1 MSNKRF
7 ASPTGGIQVPQ
18 MGEAILRKF
27 RTKWDEY
34 RLQFNR
40 DKSHHLHEKLGTRYG
55 GWYVPSDL
63 LNAQSICYC
72 IGAGEDISFD
82 IELINRFDC
91 HVYTFDPTPRAQ
103 RHVEGLRQS
112 SQERNSKTVT
122 YSPSDSYRCDS
133 ITLANLHFF
142 PYGIWSEEGVMRFYA
157 PKDSAHVSHSLVN
170 LQRTETYF
178 EAECR
183 TLRTVMQ
190 ELNHDAIT
198 LLKLD
203 VEGAEYGILDSML
216 SDNIFPRIICVE
228 FDEGRNAKDNCYFSR
243 IQEVINKLKRAGYLA
258 TFFDGWNVT
267 FIARLGSNN
276 PHVDPATIVAGQ

>member
-1 MSNKRF
+1 NGPPLLGCGTSRIFNQRTIQWIARLQMSNKRF

-18 MGEAILRKF
+18 MGEAILQKF

-103 RHVEGLRQS
+103 
-112 SQERNSKTVT
+112 
-122 YSPSDSYRCDS
+122 
-133 ITLANLHFF
+133 
-142 PYGIWSEEGVMRFYA
+142 
-157 PKDSAHVSHSLVN
+157 
-170 LQRTETYF
+170 
-178 EAECR
+178 
-183 TLRTVMQ
+183 
-190 ELNHDAIT
+190 
-198 LLKLD
+198 
-203 VEGAEYGILDSML
+203 
-216 SDNIFPRIICVE
+216 
-228 FDEGRNAKDNCYFSR
+228 
-243 IQEVINKLKRAGYLA
+243 
-258 TFFDGWNVT
+258 
-267 FIARLGSNN
+267 
-276 PHVDPATIVAGQ
+276 

>member
-1 MSNKRF
+1 MTNNRF
-7 ASPTGGIQVPQ
+7 GPSRRDMRILQ
-18 MGEAILRKF
+18 MGENVLRKF
-27 RTKWDEY
+27 RMKWDEY

-40 DKSHHLHEKLGTRYG
+40 DKSHHLHHKLGSRYG
-55 GWYVPSDL
+55 GWYVPSKL
-63 LNAQSICYC
+63 LDAQSICYC

-82 IELINRFDC
+82 IELINRFSC

-103 RHVEGLRQS
+103 RHVEGIRQS
-112 SQERNSKTVT
+112 IQDRNVHTVE
-122 YSPSDSYRCDS
+122 YSPSESYRCDS

-142 PYGIWSEEGVMRFYA
+142 PYGIWREGGVMRFYV

-170 LQRTETYF
+170 LQGTTDYF

-183 TLRTVMQ
+183 TLKTVMQ
-190 ELNHDAIT
+190 ELKHDALT

-216 SDNIFPRIICVE
+216 TDNIFPRIICVE
-228 FDEGRNAKDNCYFSR
+228 FDEGRNAKDKDYRCR
-243 IQEVINKLKRAGYLA
+243 IQEVINKLKRVGYLA

-267 FIARLGSNN
+267 FVAEPRSNN
-276 PHVDPATIVAGQ
+276 PHADPLVKAAGK